1 MRYDERL
8 VVKTAMLYYLKNL
21 DQDEIAARLGLSR
34 QSVSRHLKRA
44 REAGIVEFRI
54 RSPREKTFAELELG
68 LETAFGLK
76 AAVVAPVSLVA
87 DDIVK
92 EAIGKYAADF
102 LEGAVVD
109 GDVVGVSWS
118 STVIA
123 CARNLKAGGTGGT
136 AIGAG
141 AETANMT
148 ICQLNGSMD
157 VADISTRAEF
167 IISTLAS
174 ALGARTS
181 SLPVPMLVDSQ
192 EIFSSIM
199 ADTRI
204 RNSFDIARGA
214 TMGIFGV
221 GSINQESSLYR
232 TGYMSARI
240 LEELRSKKA
249 VGDIAGHFFD
259 AQGAICDPALEA
271 RTLSV
276 PKSTFESMRYSIAL
290 AGGEGKLEA
299 IEGAIAG
306 SWCNV
311 LVTDENTARSLL
323 RRRGVVVG
331 DPS

>member
-8 VVKTAMLYYLKNL
+8 MVKIAMLYYLKNL
-21 DQDEIAARLGLSR
+21 DQDEIAARLSLSR

-54 RSPREKTFAELELG
+54 HSPKGETFAELELE
-68 LETAFGLK
+68 LETTFGLK
-76 AAVVAPVSLVA
+76 AAVVAPVSLNA
-87 DDIVK
+87 DDLVK
-92 EAIGKYAADF
+92 EAIGKCAAEF
-102 LEGAVVD
+102 IEGAVVD
-109 GDVVGVSWS
+109 GDVIGVSWS

-123 CARNLKAGGTGGT
+123 CARNLKAREKV
-136 AIGAG
+136 AG
-141 AETANMT
+141 AANLT

-167 IISTLAS
+167 IISAIAS
-174 ALGARTS
+174 AFRARTS

-192 EIFSSIM
+192 EILSSIM
-199 ADTRI
+199 GDTRI
-204 RNSFDIARGA
+204 RNSFEVARGA
-214 TMGIFGV
+214 TMGIFGI
-221 GSINQESSLYR
+221 GSINQESSLYH

-240 LEELRSKKA
+240 LEELRSKAA

-259 AQGAICDPALEA
+259 ARGAICDPALES
-271 RTLSV
+271 RTLAV
-276 PKSTFESMRYSIAL
+276 PKSTFEAMRCSIAV

-299 IEGAIAG
+299 IEGAMAG

-323 RRRGVVVG
+323 RRKASLPGAA
-331 DPS
+331 P

>member
-54 RSPREKTFAELELG
+54 RSPREKTFAEMELG

-76 AAVVAPVSLVA
+76 AAVVAPISILA

-102 LEGAVVD
+102 IEGAVVD
-109 GDVVGVSWS
+109 GDVIGVSWS

-123 CARNLKAGGTGGT
+123 CARNLKAGEAGG
-136 AIGAG
+136 AAAG
-141 AETANMT
+141 AAANLT

-167 IISTLAS
+167 IISTIAS
-174 ALGARTS
+174 AFGARTS

-204 RNSFDIARGA
+204 GNSFDVARGA

-240 LEELRSKKA
+240 LEELRSKNA

-259 AQGAICDPALEA
+259 ARGAICDPALEA

-323 RRRGVVVG
+323 RRRGIVAG
-331 DPS
+331 AAS